1 MCVCV
6 RVCVCVC
13 VCVRARAC
21 VCVLGGVPC
30 AYIRMF
36 VSCRTT
42 GAVLRDA
49 CCLYVVLFLKLKHF
63 EINLHEHSY
72 SILTHSLRQYL
83 SAPYTAA
90 SVNDKDSDVLIIS
103 LLG

>member
-1 MCVCV
+1 M
-6 RVCVCVC
+6 
-13 VCVRARAC
+13 CVRAR
-21 VCVLGGVPC
+21 VCLEVYPARIYV
-30 AYIRMF
+30 RMF

-49 CCLYVVLFLKLKHF
+49 CCLYVLLFLKLKHF
-63 EINLHEHSY
+63 GINLHEHSIY
-72 SILTHSLRQYL
+72 SILTHSLWQYL